1 MKTNQKLSIVS
12 LLALGVLAAGF
23 NAKPA
28 SAQELEG
35 KFTLPSEVHWG
46 LATLPAG
53 DYSFKL
59 DAANPKGLVGV
70 CRGLQTV
77 AFVSPL
83 GYGDSESK
91 RSVIVVEAGIV
102 RKLSLPQIGRDLSF
116 AAHKPAHRAAP
127 QEEELAQIIPVTAV
141 GAAGR

>member
-23 NAKPA
+23 SAKPA
-28 SAQELEG
+28 SAQVFQG
-35 KFTLPSEVHWG
+35 KFTLPYEVHWG

-59 DAANPKGLVGV
+59 DEGYPEGRIDV
-70 CRGLQTV
+70 CRGPQAV
-77 AFVSPL
+77 AFVQPL
-83 GYGDSESK
+83 GYGNSK
-91 RSVIVVEAGIV
+91 SNRSVIVVEAGIV
-102 RKLSLPQIGRDLSF
+102 RKLSLPQIGMDLTF
-116 AAHKPAHRAAP
+116 AAHKPAHRAPP
-127 QEEELAQIIPVTAV
+127 QEKELAQIIPVTAV